1 MNNKSCV
8 VDEILDNIDLIQES
22 SDEVALDVIAAMDDL
37 YTKYGMITEQFTK
50 PADSDIFF
58 YQEGAIGDEMKKMKK
73 DGESG
78 AWTAIAAIP
87 RFIAALSRV
96 LLNKISNDTSVISS
110 AKKDSGKHNKSVKSL
125 VDGILGAKDDKTRS
139 SNVEKMTDFIKRHK
153 ALSVVISAVAGGT
166 VLCIKKKA
174 TGESMKYPAL
184 YINKE
189 GKYVISEKLVN
200 LLHGEKVKKLQKMLI
215 KVNKSHVADEST
227 VNGLIE
233 AFNNGELNDRGITE
247 AFSENENMIG
257 QSAKG
262 HEPGFFTGVVDEGF
276 GIYTNIIKTI
286 DSIGDKIAE
295 KTKRDEEG
303 HGNKLVELGGSLIA
317 KALKLVAG
325 FADIMISVL
334 HFFTGL
340 IASILDA
347 PYNTL
352 FNRPNNDDGD
362 NNNAAVAESYNE
374 EGVIN
379 MNNEVYVEYK
389 NGVAVDTM
397 RGENIKKSPNGE
409 YHSGPSNSPAKKTA
423 MKITGDKMCAPAS
436 KIREAM
442 VGKNLRT
449 VDKNGKIKLYEV
461 TVGKSLIDKDQD
473 IIVELKDGTATFKVS
488 NKKCVKE
495 SYEFRSNLLNTFFGE
510 AFVPE
515 TKEAAKKIVKKTPWG
530 DVTIQESYEDEA
542 EDEVIEEATFITYV
556 DYDEMVQESADE
568 SSDGKEDDKKE
579 DCKKAETV
587 EECGD
592 AASKTVEES
601 GDGNCKTVEECGD
614 GNCNPAD
621 KKIVSEEKKD
631 ESAEGSNE
639 TVQEEFTPNPWYS
652 L

>member
-1 MNNKSCV
+1 
-8 VDEILDNIDLIQES
+8 
-22 SDEVALDVIAAMDDL
+22 
-37 YTKYGMITEQFTK
+37 MITEQFTK

-58 YQEGAIGDEMKKMKK
+58 YQEGAIGDEMAKMKK
-73 DGESG
+73 EGESG
-78 AWTAIAAIP
+78 AWTAIATIP

-96 LLNKISNDTSVISS
+96 LLNKMNGIETDITKKYDADKFKKNTGLISS
-110 AKKDSGKHNKSVKSL
+110 ILKSKDKPKQNKLKDFLVKAGKVFAVSLVATGGIGTVMHFKHKTDSQLYPGLEIDENGKYKIGADLNAAINDSETMVEFLEKFDKIGTKSGADPDMTEHLKELYKVDRQSFLDTYHSKEGQDSKDYSGLWNIFDRGTNTIRNVSKSL
-125 VDGILGAKDDKTRS
+125 DKIADKIKKKIDDKTDHINED
-139 SNVEKMTDFIKRHK
+139 SNIFKQTVSLVGTSLGNVIESLLKGLRRLIDFVVNT
-153 ALSVVISAVAGGT
+153 LSFIGYIIIAIISIPFG
-166 VLCIKKKA
+166 IF
-174 TGESMKYPAL
+174 
-184 YINKE
+184 
-189 GKYVISEKLVN
+189 
-200 LLHGEKVKKLQKMLI
+200 EKV
-215 KVNKSHVADEST
+215 SHRNDDNAD
-227 VNGLIE
+227 ND
-233 AFNNGELNDRGITE
+233 NN
-247 AFSENENMIG
+247 
-257 QSAKG
+257 
-262 HEPGFFTGVVDEGF
+262 DEG
-276 GIYTNIIKTI
+276 
-286 DSIGDKIAE
+286 
-295 KTKRDEEG
+295 
-303 HGNKLVELGGSLIA
+303 
-317 KALKLVAG
+317 
-325 FADIMISVL
+325 
-334 HFFTGL
+334 
-340 IASILDA
+340 
-347 PYNTL
+347 
-352 FNRPNNDDGD
+352 DD
-362 NNNAAVAESYNE
+362 NNAAVAESYNE

-379 MNNEVYVEYK
+379 MNNEVYVESK
-389 NGVAVDTM
+389 NGIAID
-397 RGENIKKSPNGE
+397 KSGDGMKWDVNGG
-409 YHSGPSNSPAKKTA
+409 YHTGNNKGPAKKTA

-568 SSDGKEDDKKE
+568 SSKEDDKKE
-579 DCKKAETV
+579 DKKAETV

-592 AASKTVEES
+592 TANKTVEES

-614 GNCNPAD
+614 GSCNPAD
-621 KKIVSEEKKD
+621 KKIVSEEKED
-631 ESAEGSNE
+631 GSAEGSNE